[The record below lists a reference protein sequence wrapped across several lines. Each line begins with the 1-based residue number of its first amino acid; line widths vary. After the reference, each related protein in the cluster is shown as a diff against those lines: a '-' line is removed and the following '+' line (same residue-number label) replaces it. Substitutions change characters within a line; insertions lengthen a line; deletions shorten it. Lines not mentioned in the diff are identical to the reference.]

1 MVHAQPP
8 NLYLYN
14 HQPLGKCKPY
24 QQLKFFKID
33 TKSTKKN
40 YGQYFDQLQQHE
52 HIKEGSLCQG
62 LT

>member
-14 HQPLGKCKPY
+14 HQSLGKCKPY

-33 TKSTKKN
+33 TKSTKKIMVNILIN
-40 YGQYFDQLQQHE
+40 Y
-52 HIKEGSLCQG
+52 SSMN
-62 LT
+62 T